1 MGKGAFPAII
11 PERLVRELRGSLF
24 SAGISYR
31 QTVGST
37 NDLVKDL
44 AETGAPEGTLV
55 LAEEQ
60 TGGRG
65 RRGRVWHS
73 PPRANLLFSVLLRPA
88 VQVDGVF
95 ALTMGLA
102 LSAVEALEALA
113 GVGARIKW
121 PNDIYAGEKKLGG
134 LLTEFSARGK
144 DVAWVVLGLGL
155 NVSWYPEELRNQ
167 ATSVLAEAHRRV
179 SRQTLL
185 VGILRLFEGH
195 YRQVLAEGPETF
207 QKRWKGACFI
217 LGQDVAVVSD
227 KERFTGKALCI
238 DPDGTLVLET
248 GKGLIRKVVAGEVS
262 LRLAAGKT
270 AAPDNDILTKP

>member
-1 MGKGAFPAII
+1 MGNAVPSMI
-11 PERLVRELRGSLF
+11 PERLVRELSGSMF

-37 NDLVKDL
+37 NDLAKEL

-65 RRGRVWHS
+65 RRGRAWHS
-73 PPRANLLFSVLLRPA
+73 PAGANLLFSVLLRPA

-144 DVAWVVLGLGL
+144 NVAWVVLGLGL
-155 NVSWYPEELRNQ
+155 NVSWYPEDLRNQ
-167 ATSVLAEAHRRV
+167 ATSVLAEANRLL

-207 QKRWKGACFI
+207 QERWKEACFI
-217 LGQDVAVVSD
+217 LGHDVVVVSD
-227 KERFTGKALCI
+227 KERFTGKALRI

-248 GKGLIRKVVAGEVS
+248 GEGLIRKVVAGEVS

-270 AAPDNDILTKP
+270 AAPNNKILTKS